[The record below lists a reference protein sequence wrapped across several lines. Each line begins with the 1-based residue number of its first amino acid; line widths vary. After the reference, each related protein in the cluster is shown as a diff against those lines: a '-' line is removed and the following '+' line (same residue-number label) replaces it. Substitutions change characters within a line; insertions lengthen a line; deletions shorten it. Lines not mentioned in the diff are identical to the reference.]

1 MTNPGNTAAKDP
13 GPGLILASGSRYRRD
28 MLERLGIPFSVIS
41 ADIDESPNPDETG
54 EALALRLAESKAR
67 KVADQQPGHWVIGAD
82 QVAECDGQLL
92 GKPGTVS
99 RAVEQLEATAG
110 REIVFHSAI
119 ALIRDN
125 RTETCCI
132 PTRVR
137 LRPLSRARIEEY
149 VARDRPLDCAGAMKS
164 EQLGI
169 VLAESMTSDDPTALI
184 GLPLIALTELLE
196 RFGLSPFQA
205 P

>member
-1 MTNPGNTAAKDP
+1 MTNDGNKAAK
-13 GPGLILASGSRYRRD
+13 GPESDLVLASGSIYRRD
-28 MLERLGIPFSVIS
+28 MLKRLGIPFSVIS
-41 ADIDESPNPDETG
+41 ADIDESPLEHESG
-54 EALALRLAESKAR
+54 EALALRLARSKAR
-67 KVADQQPGHWVIGAD
+67 KVADQQPGRLIIGAD
-82 QVAECDGQLL
+82 QVAECEGQLL
-92 GKPGTVS
+92 GKPGS
-99 RAVEQLEATAG
+99 ADRAIAQLEATAG

-119 ALIRDN
+119 ALVRND

-149 VARDRPLDCAGAMKS
+149 VSRDQPLDCAGAMKS

-184 GLPLIALTELLE
+184 GLPLIALVELLE
-196 RFGLSPFQA
+196 RFGVSPFQA

>member
-1 MTNPGNTAAKDP
+1 MTNERNKAVNGSESD
-13 GPGLILASGSRYRRD
+13 LVLASGSIYRRD
-28 MLERLGIPFSVIS
+28 MLKRLGIPFSVIS
-41 ADIDESPNPDETG
+41 ADIDESPLKHESG
-54 EALALRLAESKAR
+54 EALALRLAGSKAR
-67 KVADQQPGHWVIGAD
+67 RVADQQPGRLIIGAD

-92 GKPGTVS
+92 GKPGSVDQ
-99 RAVEQLEATAG
+99 AIAQLEATAG

-119 ALIRDN
+119 ALIRDE
-125 RTETCCI
+125 RIETCCI

-149 VARDRPLDCAGAMKS
+149 VSRDRPLDCAGAMKS

-196 RFGLSPFQA
+196 RFGVSPFQA